1 MEDHT
6 PLSLC
11 YHIVV
16 TRRDPAGS
24 ASGPREI
31 FPSERKQK
39 QMKIVLINAA
49 APDYSW
55 KKRYTPSAYAR
66 EIAAYA
72 AARLKEGAVSQAKL
86 TGYRLW
92 HATSLHARQTAEMM
106 IGTNTE
112 IPIEETAL
120 LDEIPLA
127 PFTEKDREF
136 PLWKY
141 EWSGY
146 LGWRQNSPMQPEG
159 RAESVRR
166 GEELLSLLEE
176 RGEDA
181 VLISH
186 ERRILVLLSL
196 LKKRNY
202 QIRRGSLI
210 RLAPMER
217 ILAAKQILTCGGCMH
232 NCQLIN
238 PGCAIGQDKAR
249 QSGILHNQ

>member
-1 MEDHT
+1 
-6 PLSLC
+6 
-11 YHIVV
+11 
-16 TRRDPAGS
+16 
-24 ASGPREI
+24 
-31 FPSERKQK
+31 
-39 QMKIVLINAA
+39 MKIVLINAA

-55 KKRYTPSAYAR
+55 KKHYTPSAFIK
-66 EIAAYA
+66 ECAAYA
-72 AARLKEGAVSQAKL
+72 ATGLQEGAVSRKKL
-86 TGYRLW
+86 EGYRLW

-112 IPIEETAL
+112 IPVEETAL

-127 PFTEKDREF
+127 PFSEKERDL

-141 EWSGY
+141 EWMGY
-146 LGWRQNSPMQPEG
+146 LEWRKNSPTQPEG

-166 GEELLSLLEE
+166 GEELLRLLEE
-176 RGEDA
+176 RGDDA

-186 ERRILVLLSL
+186 ERRILVLLNL

-238 PGCAIGQDKAR
+238 PGCAIGKDKAR
-249 QSGILHNQ
+249 RAGVLRSQ

>member
-1 MEDHT
+1 
-6 PLSLC
+6 
-11 YHIVV
+11 
-16 TRRDPAGS
+16 
-24 ASGPREI
+24 
-31 FPSERKQK
+31 
-39 QMKIVLINAA
+39 MKIVLINAA

-55 KKRYTPSAYAR
+55 KKRYSPSAVAR
-66 EIAAYA
+66 ECAAYA
-72 AARLKEGAVSQAKL
+72 ATRLKEGAVSQAKL

-92 HATSLHARQTAEMM
+92 HAASLHARQTAEMM

-186 ERRILVLLSL
+186 ERRILVLLYL
-196 LKKRNY
+196 LKKRKF
-202 QIRRGSLI
+202 QIRRGSVI

-217 ILAAKQILTCGGCMH
+217 VLATKQNLT
-232 NCQLIN
+232 
-238 PGCAIGQDKAR
+238 
-249 QSGILHNQ
+249 